1 MVTARQKCS
10 RAGVALRCGAATFVL
25 VLTGCG
31 GGHGRGE
38 SDAKPPAD
46 RTTTATSAAPVP
58 RTAHS
63 LPPSGTADGAIEA
76 EVLDVYGLMWAEQ
89 IKAYRAGSADGT
101 DLKRYTAPDVW
112 AAFEAD
118 LVRMNKERTVMRG
131 DLGHEPEATVL
142 AGAQPPA
149 ATVKDCVDGT
159 NWQTLDTTTGWRI
172 PSPPGQPARHVVTA
186 RLERANGE
194 RWTVTEY
201 TPRTT
206 RPCRGLSDH

>member
-31 GGHGRGE
+31 SGHGHGG

-46 RTTTATSAAPVP
+46 TRTAAMPAAPVP
-58 RTAHS
+58 NAAHS
-63 LPPSGTADGAIEA
+63 LPAGGSAGAAEA
-76 EVLDVYGLMWAEQ
+76 EVLKAYGLMWAEQ
-89 IKAYRAGSADGT
+89 IKAYRVASADGT

-112 AAFEAD
+112 AAFQAD
-118 LVRMNKERTVMRG
+118 LSRMNKERTVMRG
-131 DLGHEPEATVL
+131 DLGHEPEAGVL
-142 AGAQPPA
+142 AGVQPPT
-149 ATVKDCVDGT
+149 ATVKDCVDGS

-172 PSPPGQPARHVVTA
+172 PSPPGQPVRYAVTA
-186 RLERANGE
+186 KLERANGE

-201 TPRTT
+201 TAHRT
-206 RPCRGLSDH
+206 RPCQGLSGS